1 MLRRNT
7 VWFVGLLLCLAA
19 SHSSGLGLGVVTV
32 ESYLNQPLRL
42 RIEILELGENRID
55 EVTVR
60 MASADDFARF
70 GIERVG
76 ILSSVR
82 FRTQQSANGAYVF
95 LSSNEVVTEP
105 YLSFILETRFP
116 SGRSLSEHTVLL
128 DLPVYL
134 EESARAGSGLN
145 QPTSAVLQE
154 SDNNTA
160 RTSLSERNTIE
171 TDSSSTLIG
180 IARQIRP
187 DESFSLQQTM
197 IAIQMLN
204 PNAFADGNINR
215 LLNGQ
220 VLRIPIDE
228 EIRSIDA
235 AEAFAEVGRQNQ
247 QIADLEPFGVP
258 GQDDSRR
265 SRPSGR
271 LSVIAADLDAG
282 ASSATALAA
291 AQGNEEL
298 DRRIDELET
307 ILLVRQE
314 EADRARVDRENL
326 SFRLADLDAQ
336 IEAAQELIRLQDIRL
351 AQLRESLALAQ
362 AAAEA
367 AAAEQ
372 AAMRDSDTQ
381 TSAAETGSAGLLAA
395 LTKNPIFL
403 VAGLG
408 FGVLL
413 LVWVMLRRNRLAVS
427 KDSRLEPLFETQ
439 VDQRTAAEEAVFAAA
454 FNESKSVGGV
464 SALGTNEVARS
475 NEEQNEMVS
484 AGGDFPGPNHAEVSD
499 AAPVDADRASDDAHS
514 FLGDLGIDPD
524 EFDSSVFDLDYA
536 EDSST
541 EGQGVAQ
548 KGSLPSED
556 LEMTFELSES
566 ESPESV
572 EEGDQIIHEQDTVD
586 SENEHE
592 MPGEGPNVRHEG
604 LSEKTVVPP
613 NEEVQQDLHLAV
625 SLPEE
630 QDLGQFK
637 FTDSEARN
645 LSSKNTFQ
653 ADADNSGQEDSLD
666 GEDSDV
672 SAMES
677 VSKVELADLDFLS
690 EEEISSPAD
699 ADNGTDESTDELFIL
714 SDEEETATKLELAY
728 AYQKMGDFD
737 GANEILQEVIAEGN
751 EDQIEEARELLE
763 ALRKNP

>member
-160 RTSLSERNTIE
+160 RTALSERNTIE

-556 LEMTFELSES
+556 LEMTFELSDS

-613 NEEVQQDLHLAV
+613 NEEVEQDLHLAV

-630 QDLGQFK
+630 QDQGQFK

-699 ADNGTDESTDELFIL
+699 ADNGADESTDELFIL

>member
-42 RIEILELGENRID
+42 RIEILELGETRIGD
-55 EVTVR
+55 VTVQ

-76 ILSSVR
+76 ILSNVR
-82 FRTQQSANGAYVF
+82 FRTQESANGAYVF
-95 LSSNEVVTEP
+95 LSSNEIVTEP

-116 SGRSLSEHTVLL
+116 SGRALSEHTVLL

-134 EESARAGSGLN
+134 EEPARAGSGLS
-145 QPTSAVLQE
+145 QPTSAALQE
-154 SDNNTA
+154 PDNNTA
-160 RTSLSERNTIE
+160 RTALSKRDTIE

-247 QIADLEPFGVP
+247 QIADFEPFGVP

-271 LSVIAADLDAG
+271 LSVIAADSDAG
-282 ASSATALAA
+282 ASSTTALAA

-326 SFRLADLDAQ
+326 SLRLADLDAQ

-372 AAMRDSDTQ
+372 AAIRDSDTQ

-395 LTKNPIFL
+395 LTKNPVIL
-403 VAGLG
+403 VASLG

-439 VDQRTAAEEAVFAAA
+439 VDERTAAEEAAPAAA
-454 FNESKSVGGV
+454 FNESKSVGG
-464 SALGTNEVARS
+464 G
-475 NEEQNEMVS
+475 
-484 AGGDFPGPNHAEVSD
+484 FPGPNHAEVSD
-499 AAPVDADRASDDAHS
+499 AAPVDSDRAVDDADS

-536 EDSST
+536 EYSRT
-541 EGQGVAQ
+541 EDQGVAQ

-556 LEMTFELSES
+556 LEMTFELLDP

-572 EEGDQIIHEQDTVD
+572 EEEDQIIHEPETVD
-586 SENEHE
+586 SENGREV
-592 MPGEGPNVRHEG
+592 PREGLYGRHEG
-604 LSEKTVVPP
+604 LSEKTAVSPDGQA
-613 NEEVQQDLHLAV
+613 EHDLHLAV

-630 QDLGQFK
+630 QDLSKTK
-637 FTDSEARN
+637 FTTSEARN

-653 ADADNSGQEDSLD
+653 TDSDNSAQEGSLD

-672 SAMES
+672 PAVES

-690 EEEISSPAD
+690 EEEISSPTD
-699 ADNGTDESTDELFIL
+699 ADNGTDESIDELFIL

-737 GANEILQEVIAEGN
+737 GANEILQEVIVEGN
-751 EDQIEEARELLE
+751 EGQIEEARQLLE
-763 ALRKNP
+763 ALRENP

>member
-160 RTSLSERNTIE
+160 RTALSERNTIE

-556 LEMTFELSES
+556 LEMTFELSDS

-613 NEEVQQDLHLAV
+613 NEEVEQDLHLAV

-630 QDLGQFK
+630 QDQGQFK

-690 EEEISSPAD
+690 EEEVSSPAD
-699 ADNGTDESTDELFIL
+699 ADNGADESTDELFIL